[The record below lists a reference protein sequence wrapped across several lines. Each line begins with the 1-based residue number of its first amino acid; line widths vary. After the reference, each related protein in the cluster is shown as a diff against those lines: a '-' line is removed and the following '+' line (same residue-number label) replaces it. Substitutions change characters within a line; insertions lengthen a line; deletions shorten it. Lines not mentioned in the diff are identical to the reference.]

1 MKISPILITTI
12 ILLLPLSASASFE
25 LPRMCFSCQQDCNR
39 AYPGINPANI
49 KVTDLSNN
57 TCRCNVGT
65 STQRTVPCTG
75 NI

>member
-39 AYPGINPANI
+39 AYSGTKSNNI
-49 KVTDLSNN
+49 TATDLGNGK
-57 TCRCNVGT
+57 CQCNAGT
-65 STQRTVPCTG
+65 PTQKTVPCTG